1 MDSCFL
7 LKKRLFFLV
16 LYCDFAPPIDSDGWS
31 ARQLAQHHKKSP
43 AVNSLNISLSFSP
56 FSVFLRQNIYSE
68 INVCKGRTD
77 LHRKSVIQQRLAL
90 RFVIYKVGLYSS
102 FVVVADSLQ
111 NCVSTW
117 VDGPFYEI
125 HLKVCPPRL
134 PVKSPAPEGLREPE
148 TPQLP
153 TQAPPLQVFEDL
165 EVKFVHLSQYVPY
178 KRLFETSYWLLTREG
193 SSSSEP
199 LKIFLHCKI
208 VLVVSLGLS
217 AEQQHW
223 MCSRDSLANPQRRH
237 VGE

>member
-16 LYCDFAPPIDSDGWS
+16 LYCDFAPPIDSDGWP

-102 FVVVADSLQ
+102 FVVVEDSLQ

-117 VDGPFYEI
+117 VDDPIDEI
-125 HLKVCPPRL
+125 HLKVCPPDYQWSLQRQRGWESLRL
-134 PVKSPAPEGLREPE
+134 LNFPPR
-148 TPQLP
+148 
-153 TQAPPLQVFEDL
+153 PPLF
-165 EVKFVHLSQYVPY
+165 KFLRIWKSN
-178 KRLFETSYWLLTREG
+178 LFIYPSMFPTRGFLKPHIGSWLGRAPRAL
-193 SSSSEP
+193 
-199 LKIFLHCKI
+199 
-208 VLVVSLGLS
+208 
-217 AEQQHW
+217 
-223 MCSRDSLANPQRRH
+223 NP
-237 VGE
+237 